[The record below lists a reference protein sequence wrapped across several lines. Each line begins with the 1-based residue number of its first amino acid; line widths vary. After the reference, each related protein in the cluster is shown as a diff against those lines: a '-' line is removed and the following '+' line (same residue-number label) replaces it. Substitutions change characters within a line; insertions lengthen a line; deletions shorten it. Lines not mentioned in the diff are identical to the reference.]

1 MEKEVCSVTG
11 KRMYSR
17 KEADNLKNAALKKG
31 NAKKRI
37 PMRSYYCSYCG
48 NYHLTHFKNYLKTG
62 EKSTKQWYKK
72 AKENYRNHIGEEI

>member
-17 KEADNLKNAALKKG
+17 KEANNLKNSATKRP
-31 NAKKRI
+31 NAKRKI

-48 NYHLTHFKNYLKTG
+48 TYHLTHYKTYMKKD

-72 AKENYRNHIGEEI
+72 AKEIYKNHIGEEI